1 MRLWIRLAIVTATV
15 AIIPLVIG
23 GYFATDISIS
33 TSKAQSELALKKDA
47 NIVATLVNTWV
58 EEASGGLSGWMK
70 PYSIDQLSEM
80 GRLVFLESVYIA
92 NPSVRSVGLMQG
104 KTMVT
109 KIYEVDAESGYG
121 FSELPESRTISFVER
136 ILATP
141 EPSLGL
147 VTWGEPFWPPDGA
160 SAPWVPI
167 RVASSDDSGFMLVA
181 EVDLSRLTHAL
192 SLSATPEHAVALVSS
207 GGTPIVGAAHALYRP
222 SVVEKMLGLS
232 TTFEHAPEGFL
243 AVSGATTVVPQLGWT
258 VVVLESTVRTHAVAG
273 LIERRT
279 GQILFLAT
287 LASLALGS
295 VLGLQLASPVKHL
308 VRSAKQLADG
318 DYTHRTLVSRTDELG
333 DLGVAFNEMA
343 SQLQAQVDE
352 ISLFNSE
359 LQELVEE
366 RTNELKMA
374 QAELVSK
381 GQLAAVAEVG
391 AGLAHELNNPLAAI
405 LGLAQLIQMQSS
417 ESDERLVELQAQAER
432 CRKVVAVMQRVSSG
446 ERIDKELLVET
457 DLSELLRDALD
468 SERGVLLERGVALAL
483 SVPESPAPVSLN
495 GDLSL
500 RLFAPFVLAICTG
513 APVGSLLN
521 VSLKVGADYY
531 LINLVID
538 SNNESVSA
546 AALDQRM
553 AGGVGYWTA
562 RRILGQLGG
571 TLSEKGAFSWHI
583 QLRKG

>member
-33 TSKAQSELALKKDA
+33 TSKAQSEFALKKDA

-70 PYSIDQLSEM
+70 PYPIGQLSEVQRM
-80 GRLVFLESVYIA
+80 GFVESVYIA
-92 NPSVRSVGLMQG
+92 NPSVRSLGLMQG
-104 KTMVT
+104 KMMVT
-109 KIYEVDAESGYG
+109 NVYEMDEENGYG
-121 FSELPESRTISFVER
+121 LGELPEPRATSFVER

-147 VTWGEPFWPPDGA
+147 VTWGEPFWPDGA
-160 SAPWVPI
+160 VAPWVPI

-207 GGTPIVGAAHALYRP
+207 GGTPIVGAAHTLYRP